1 MKFWDTS
8 ALIPLLTEQ
17 ADSPRAREILSVDP
31 GLVVWWGSQV
41 EIASAFSRLNREG
54 VFDETVRSRLE
65 SSADRLL
72 SAALE
77 ILPTTTLRR
86 TACTLFRRH
95 PLRAADALQLAAA
108 LVWSDHRPFDRELVC
123 LDTRLAAAARGEGF
137 TVLPGG
143 L

>member
-8 ALIPLLTEQ
+8 ALIPLLAEQ
-17 ADSPRAREILSVDP
+17 ADSPQARDLLALDP
-31 GLVVWWGSQV
+31 GLVVWWGTRV
-41 EIASAFSRLNREG
+41 EIASAFSRLHREG
-54 VFDETVRSRLE
+54 VFDETTRSRLE
-65 SSADRLL
+65 SAADRLL

-77 ILPTTTLRR
+77 ILPTVTLRR

-137 TVLPGG
+137 AVIQ
-143 L
+143 